1 MSWIE
6 WCKCHRRILTTGQQ
20 NEGRPCDLCM
30 EELKAHAKTL
40 PDRIEAEIKKEEQ
53 DGSISG

>member
-6 WCKCHRRILTTGQQ
+6 WCKCKRRILTTGQQ

-30 EELKAHAKTL
+30 EELKAHASTL
-40 PDRIEAEIKKEEQ
+40 KQRVGWEDNKGGENGKVS
-53 DGSISG
+53 D